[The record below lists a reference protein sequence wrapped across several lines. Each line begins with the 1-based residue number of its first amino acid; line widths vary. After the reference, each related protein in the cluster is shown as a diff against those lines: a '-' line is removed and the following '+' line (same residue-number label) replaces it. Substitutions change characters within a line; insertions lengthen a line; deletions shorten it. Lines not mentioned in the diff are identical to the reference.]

1 MANKDGRIRKNITL
15 GALVQIVLKE
25 DQKSGRLTKGEVCE
39 LLTNA
44 AKHPH
49 GIKVRLKTG
58 QIGRVQ
64 KVLSSKKRVTGESP
78 PPVTKKPK
86 LPWEGW

>member
-1 MANKDGRIRKNITL
+1 MASKDGRIRKNITL
-15 GALVQIVLKE
+15 GSLVQIVLKE
-25 DQKSGRLTKGEVCE
+25 DQKSGRLTKGQVSQ

-64 KVLSSKKRVTGESP
+64 KVLSSKKGVDGDTP
-78 PPVTKKPK
+78 PS
-86 LPWEGW
+86 GH